1 MRKILE
7 RCPTC
12 GHPDLIVTT
21 LECPECRTEIRGA
34 FVASRFCRLSEES
47 LQFLET
53 FVRNRGN
60 LKEMERELHIPY
72 TTLRNRLLEIIA
84 EMGYT
89 DEDDGKPSDRER
101 STERLAE
108 RREILDR
115 LAKGELDPDEAIEQL
130 RRR

>member
-7 RCPTC
+7 QCPTC

-72 TTLRNRLLEIIA
+72 TTLRNRLLEIIT
-84 EMGYT
+84 EMGYG
-89 DEDDGKPSDRER
+89 ESGDGEPPKYMTP
-101 STERLAE
+101 TERQIR
-108 RREILDR
+108 RREILQR
-115 LAKGELDPDEAIEQL
+115 LAGGEIDPEEAIEQL
-130 RRR
+130 RRL